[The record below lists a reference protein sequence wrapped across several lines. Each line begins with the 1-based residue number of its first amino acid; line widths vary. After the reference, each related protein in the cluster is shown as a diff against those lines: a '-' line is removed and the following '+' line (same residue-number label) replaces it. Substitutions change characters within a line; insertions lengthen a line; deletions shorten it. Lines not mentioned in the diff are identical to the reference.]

1 MGISVFVIDSERTF
15 ADALAARLEA
25 EEDVEVVA
33 AVHPRTPAQCLIV
46 GRYADVMLLDADLPG
61 RAAIRLCEELRGRD
75 EAPHVILLSYSSEAE
90 RIVDSV
96 HAGAVAWVR
105 KDESLEHL
113 LRVIRGVAQG
123 ETWLP
128 PAEAGHVLRLLMAE
142 RQQQQDNDGLLA
154 ALTPRERE
162 VLACLAEGAGRQE
175 VAARLHLSANTVRTH
190 LQNLMAK
197 LGVHSTLEAVA
208 ISRTR
213 LEQPGVG

>member
-61 RAAIRLCEELRGRD
+61 RAAIRLCEELRSRD

-96 HAGAVAWVR
+96 RAGAVAWVR

-128 PAEAGHVLRLLMAE
+128 PAEAGNVLRLLMAE